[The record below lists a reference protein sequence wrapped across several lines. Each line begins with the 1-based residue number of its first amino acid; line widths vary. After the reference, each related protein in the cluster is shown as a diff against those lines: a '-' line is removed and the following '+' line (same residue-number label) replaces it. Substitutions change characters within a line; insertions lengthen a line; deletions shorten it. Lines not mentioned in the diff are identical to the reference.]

1 MSSDLGFQTLC
12 NLGVYILFAIAQRSA
27 RPWSHGYVPL
37 GIPTHVFRSLL
48 NALVACIGKDTFLFA
63 VQQIVRLSNIVF
75 IRGGSMN
82 TVDYRRAIINADMRL
97 HAKVPLITFLGGVHL
112 RITTTTAILRGGRS
126 MDDGR
131 IYHRTL
137 SEE

>member
-12 NLGVYILFAIAQRSA
+12 NLGLYILFAIAQRSA

-82 TVDYRRAIINADMRL
+82 TVDYRRAS
-97 HAKVPLITFLGGVHL
+97 P
-112 RITTTTAILRGGRS
+112 S
-126 MDDGR
+126 
-131 IYHRTL
+131 
-137 SEE
+137 